1 MKHLYYFA
9 LVLLVVSACNTQP
22 KLELNFKT
30 GTVKNGTITLNQA
43 NEMLLSQPIKDGS
56 ATVSKPIEKPG
67 YYTITVIDSDK
78 PLNTKQ
84 TFELYL
90 ENGAYTIETRSAG
103 LYPSVTSASKMQQ
116 QLSDYYKIENEMAGS
131 LNNAISSGL
140 NFLESA
146 EARNQSAKERSAL
159 IKKTGGYQVQRR
171 ELEPKILD
179 AYINKHPNNVVAAH
193 IMAQQYMD
201 EFPAEYNKIAAKLTD
216 EAKKTDDG
224 LKITDKLNL
233 LVKLLPGADAP
244 EISGVMPD
252 GKAFNRKAIKFKAIL
267 VEFWTS
273 NSRLSEMNHS
283 RILNGLIIGD
293 RDKHKFGV
301 VSVSTD
307 TDEKTWKRA
316 IKQSNL
322 NWPQVADFK
331 GDASPNVTNWKITKV
346 PTYFLVDANWKI
358 IKPNIDILDVDD
370 VVHEYF
376 NKH

>member
-1 MKHLYYFA
+1 MKHFYILAA
-9 LVLLVVSACNTQP
+9 LVLLVCACDTQP
-22 KLELNFKT
+22 KLSLSFKT
-30 GTVKNGTITLNQA
+30 GTVKNGTITLSMA
-43 NEMLLSQPIKDGS
+43 NETLISQPIKDGT
-56 ATVSKPIEKPG
+56 ATIDKPLEKPG
-67 YYTITVIDSDK
+67 YYTIAVIDSDK

-90 ENGAYTIETRSAG
+90 ENGAYTIETKSAG
-103 LYPSVTSASKMQQ
+103 LYPSVTSASKIQQ
-116 QLSDYYKIENEMAGS
+116 QLSDYYKTENAMAGS
-131 LNNAISSGL
+131 LNNAINSGL
-140 NFLESA
+140 NFLESS

-159 IKKTGGYQVQRR
+159 INKTRGYQVQRR

-179 AYINKHPNNVVAAH
+179 AYIAKHPNNVVAAH

-201 EFPAEYNKIAAKLTD
+201 EFPAEYNKLAAKLTD

-224 LKITDKLNL
+224 LKVTDKLSV

-244 EISGVMPD
+244 AISGVTSD
-252 GKAFNRKAIKFKAIL
+252 GKPFNRKSIKFKAIL
-267 VEFWTS
+267 VEFWVS
-273 NSRLSEMNHS
+273 NSKASEMNHS

-307 TDEKTWKRA
+307 TDEKVWKQT

-322 NWPQVADFK
+322 NWPQVADLK
-331 GDASPNVTNWKITKV
+331 GNASPNVSNWKISQV